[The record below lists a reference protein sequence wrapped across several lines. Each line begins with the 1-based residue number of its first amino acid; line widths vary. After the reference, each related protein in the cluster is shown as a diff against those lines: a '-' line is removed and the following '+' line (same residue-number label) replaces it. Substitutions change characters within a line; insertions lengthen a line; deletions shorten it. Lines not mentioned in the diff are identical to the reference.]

1 VWEQGGSAMGGRL
14 CLYCV
19 ARARGKRRGVW
30 SVSVG
35 MQTVNQPRRTSWLF
49 HSALPSEATHFLFIF
64 IDRKYN
70 LHGLKR
76 KKITHG

>member
-1 VWEQGGSAMGGRL
+1 
-14 CLYCV
+14 
-19 ARARGKRRGVW
+19 
-30 SVSVG
+30 